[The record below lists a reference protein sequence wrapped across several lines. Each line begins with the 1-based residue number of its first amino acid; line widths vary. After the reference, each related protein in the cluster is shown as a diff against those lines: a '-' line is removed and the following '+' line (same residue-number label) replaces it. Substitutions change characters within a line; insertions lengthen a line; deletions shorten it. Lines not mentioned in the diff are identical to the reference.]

1 MTNELQLFSGDVILA
16 GKVAEIMLRE
26 GCKDFIETGTLDGGT
41 TLGVHRLFPDVTVWT
56 VEAHEER
63 FNNNRRD
70 RFAGTGIKDFFG
82 DSPTV
87 LREQIIPNL
96 KDRHPLFYL
105 DAHSPVSFPIL
116 GELDAIAACAHLKP
130 IIVIHDFYN
139 PWRADMD
146 CERDPDGKLLDWD
159 YVCDHLV
166 PIYPDGPPVAFC
178 NQYAMAHQIG
188 VVFIGTKR
196 I

>member
-16 GKVAEIMLRE
+16 GTVAEIMLRE

-41 TLGVHRLFPDVTVWT
+41 SLGMHKLFPDVTVWT

-63 FNNNRRD
+63 FKNNRRD

-87 LREQIIPNL
+87 LRKQIIPNL

-116 GELDAIAACAHLKP
+116 GELDAISACAHLDP

-139 PWRADMD
+139 PFRPDMA
-146 CERDPDGKLLDWD
+146 CEIAPDGRKQDWE
-159 YVCDHLV
+159 YVYDRLV
-166 PIYPDGPPVAFC
+166 PIYPDGPKAFY
-178 NQYAMAHQIG
+178 NRYATVHQIG
-188 VVFIGTKR
+188 VVFIG
-196 I
+196 INQW

>member
-41 TLGVHRLFPDVTVWT
+41 SLGMHKLFPDVTVWT

-82 DSPTV
+82 GSPTV

-116 GELDAIAACAHLKP
+116 GELDAIAACAHLEP

-139 PWRADMD
+139 PFRPDMA
-146 CERDPDGKLLDWD
+146 CEVDPAGHKQDLDYIYD
-159 YVCDHLV
+159 RLGS
-166 PIYPDGPPVAFC
+166 IYPDGPVAFY
-178 NQYAMAHQIG
+178 NWYATKHQIG
-188 VVFIGTKR
+188 VVFIG
-196 I
+196 IGQW

>member
-26 GCKDFIETGTLDGGT
+26 GCEDFIETGTLDGGT
-41 TLGVHRLFPDVTVWT
+41 SLGMHKLFPDVTVWT

-63 FNNNRRD
+63 FKNNRRD

-87 LREQIIPNL
+87 LRKQIIPKL
-96 KDRHPLFYL
+96 KNRRPLFYL

-139 PWRADMD
+139 LSRADMD

-159 YVCDHLV
+159 YVYDHLV
-166 PIYPDGPPVAFC
+166 PIYPDGPPVAFY
-178 NQYAMAHQIG
+178 NQYATAHQLG